1 MTKTSLNQLIGLKVE
16 SFQAESGG
24 GVLFIEGG
32 NNITIYSK
40 TVIKF
45 KNWTDTKITDIK
57 VNNNILYIFAGGI
70 YIEILLDINL
80 VESFTAK
87 VFNRTIVGDAQ

>member
-16 SFQAESGG
+16 SFQAEPGG

-40 TVIKF
+40 TEIKF
-45 KNWTDTKITDIK
+45 KDCIDTKITDIK
-57 VNNNILYIFAGGI
+57 VDNNILYILAGGI
-70 YIEILLDINL
+70 HIEILLDINL

-87 VFNRTIVGDAQ
+87 VFNDTIVGDAE